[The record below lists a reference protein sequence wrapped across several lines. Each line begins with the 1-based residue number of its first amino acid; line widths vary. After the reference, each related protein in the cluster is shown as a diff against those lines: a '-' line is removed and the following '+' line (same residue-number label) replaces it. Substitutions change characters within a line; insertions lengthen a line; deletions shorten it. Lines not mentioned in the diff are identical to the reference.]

1 MRLDYIVCTLL
12 ASLRSNSG
20 WQKWIELPGT
30 CVLVVSCFLYVYLTY
45 HWPCKVIWGHLI
57 ISPVTFNKI
66 DWVLFSSLEQ
76 NSMRAF
82 LVLSPASSVC
92 PFVCLLFTFSNASKP
107 LGHIQPNLEQSSMGD
122 WLSIFFIAGTHP
134 INFGSRWLG
143 NNENWMGWVL

>member
-107 LGHIQPNLEQSSMGD
+107 LGHIQPNLEQSSTGD
-122 WLSIFFIAGTHP
+122 WLSIFQFCSLQGHIQL
-134 INFGSRWLG
+134 ILG
-143 NNENWMGWVL
+143 VDD

>member
-1 MRLDYIVCTLL
+1 MAKYEIHWCEITPNTIFGKNRRVSIVIQQSIWGKPFVRLDNIVCTLL

-76 NSMRAF
+76 NSIRAF
-82 LVLSPASSVC
+82 LVLSPASTVC
-92 PFVCLLFTFSNASKP
+92 PFFSLLTFYILKC
-107 LGHIQPNLEQSSMGD
+107 I
-122 WLSIFFIAGTHP
+122 
-134 INFGSRWLG
+134 
-143 NNENWMGWVL
+143 